1 MRVTIERFIER
12 ALVAAI
18 AIATVIPMGG
28 LADAVASEIDS
39 SVVAT
44 DRARVT
50 LISDQT
56 AIRAGSAFWVGLRIE
71 LAPGWHTYWRNPGDA
86 GNPAKIDWDL
96 PQSLVAG
103 TIRWPRPERI
113 PSGPLMSFGYHD
125 SVVLLTRMSAFELPP
140 SADTVEIRA
149 RASWLVCAEICV
161 PEGGDLALVIPTS
174 AVAVAGKAEAAGEIE
189 NFRMR
194 LPGPTLT
201 EGAFRITGGRI
212 ELSIPTRSTSSA
224 RLEDVWF
231 FPGEYGLV
239 EHAAP
244 QTWTTD
250 TGNLDIALTPGEFPI
265 SPNDVLEGLLA
276 VRYEDGSEASWDIT
290 ATAMPT
296 N

>member
-1 MRVTIERFIER
+1 MIERIVDR

-18 AIATVIPMGG
+18 VIAASVLMAGPTHA
-28 LADAVASEIDS
+28 LASES
-39 SVVAT
+39 GSAVVAT

-56 AIRAGSAFWVGLRIE
+56 AIRAGSAFWVGLRIQ
-71 LAPGWHTYWRNPGDA
+71 LAPGWHTYWSNPGDA
-86 GNPAKIDWDL
+86 GNPAKIEWDL
-96 PQSLVAG
+96 PQGLVAG

-140 SADTVEIRA
+140 GADTVEIRA
-149 RASWLVCAEICV
+149 SASWLVCAEICV
-161 PEGGDLALVIPTS
+161 PEGGDLALMIPVST
-174 AVAVAGKAEAAGEIE
+174 ATAAGKAEAEAAREIE
-189 NFRMR
+189 DFAMR

-201 EGAFRITGGRI
+201 EGAFRSSNGRI
-212 ELSIPTRSTSSA
+212 ELSIPTSSIGSA

-244 QTWTTD
+244 QAWTTNA
-250 TGNLDIALTPGEFPI
+250 GSLDIALTPGELAI
-265 SPNDVLEGLLA
+265 SPKDRLEGLLT
-276 VRYEDGSEASWDIT
+276 VRYEDGSEASWSVT
-290 ATAMPT
+290 ATAMLT